1 MKVTAK
7 RHFQLQPKLDAINT
21 INTINIDQASTS
33 YKSINQVNYYQFWWK
48 VSNIIDQDRCNKLI
62 SIVNYAVK
70 LNRKFVFE

>member
-7 RHFQLQPKLDAINT
+7 RHFQLQPKLDTINT

-70 LNRKFVFE
+70 LNRKIVFE